1 MDKNIKTLNIIYAI
15 TDTLIA
21 ALSIS
26 CFAYM
31 ALHFERWWILLF
43 SILPLV
49 LYSQHTLVI
58 ESNIRRSGGGE
69 TDGRE

>member
-1 MDKNIKTLNIIYAI
+1 MDKNIKALNIIYAI

-21 ALSIS
+21 ALSIVS
-26 CFAYM
+26 FAYM

-43 SILPLV
+43 SILPLI
-49 LYSQHTLVI
+49 LYSQHTLVL
-58 ESNIRRSGGGE
+58 ESGIRRAEGGE